1 MNFFFFFD
9 KNSKKKFITVP
20 KNLKSSSSSSAV
32 TVINEAVIKN
42 KTKLTSTTS
51 SSSSTTSSSSSKKV
65 TQKTVS
71 DPMVANFTV
80 EGWPISKS
88 RMAPNYV
95 NYDEVSSLLVPTK
108 PFTSDLASKF
118 QKTTKFLG
126 KKVAEKTEKNM
137 FFFLSKHYFDKALE
151 KPSKVSFFL

>member
-1 MNFFFFFD
+1 
-9 KNSKKKFITVP
+9 
-20 KNLKSSSSSSAV
+20 
-32 TVINEAVIKN
+32 
-42 KTKLTSTTS
+42 
-51 SSSSTTSSSSSKKV
+51 
-65 TQKTVS
+65 
-71 DPMVANFTV
+71 
-80 EGWPISKS
+80 
-88 RMAPNYV
+88 MAPNYV

-126 KKVAEKTEKNM
+126 KKVTEKTEKNYV

>member
-1 MNFFFFFD
+1 MAQKIKEVLKYNFEFFFFD

-137 FFFLSKHYFDKALE
+137 FFFVKTLF
-151 KPSKVSFFL
+151 

>member
-1 MNFFFFFD
+1 M
-9 KNSKKKFITVP
+9 
-20 KNLKSSSSSSAV
+20 

-42 KTKLTSTTS
+42 KTKLTSTTSS

-137 FFFLSKHYFDKALE
+137 FFVFVFFLFFFLSKHYFDKALE